1 MVQHPLKRYRQ
12 LWAQLKIID
21 GVLCRKYA
29 PRPISET
36 ITVPILPANL
46 RGEALSHNHDIPSAG
61 HLGPNKTLDRLRN
74 ESYWV
79 NMAQDVEY
87 HCRNCTKCQ
96 QSKLPLPPRA
106 PLMNI
111 PIGQPWQMIAID
123 ILEVPV
129 STNNNRYLLV
139 VQDYFTKWADA
150 IPLIDQTS
158 ARITQEV
165 ILFSIYGQPEIIHSD
180 QGRNFESSILTQT
193 LEVIDVNKSHTTAY
207 HPQGNGMVERFN
219 RTLLQLLRSYV
230 EKLSDWER
238 YLHLVLYAYRT
249 STHSSTGF
257 SPFLLMYGRSP
268 AMTPFSQ
275 ATAFDTTSYPAYL
288 RAKLAEL
295 KDFLDSNLA
304 TAAAQQKSSYDQH
317 TFSRSFEVGDEVWLS
332 VMRAGKL
339 DPRWEGRWKVKT
351 IKSPVTIEISDGK
364 RTKVVHINRLQHR
377 YQPSHHNQIEIE
389 TSAQQTWNPPG
400 VDHIYL
406 PPPPIST
413 RRYPARE
420 RNPPNWL
427 RFLRSSGRASDWG
440 GRM

>member
-1 MVQHPLKRYRQ
+1 MEDSVIQRECLAVIYALKQFRHYLLGRYFEIVTDHAPLQVLSAQKMEGMLCRWALAIQEYDFSIMYKKGSLNNNADALSRLNHSPCAITLTTPQFSASELHSAQLADTCTSKVLQACADSKQSPQGPEWCQHPLKRYRQ

-29 PRPISET
+29 PRPTSET

-46 RGEALSHNHDIPSAG
+46 RGEALSRNHDIPSAG

-165 ILFSIYGQPEIIHSD
+165 IKLFSIYGQPEIIHSN

-193 LEVIDVNKSHTTAY
+193 LEAFGVNKSRTTAY
-207 HPQGNGMVERFN
+207 HPQGDGMVERFN

-230 EKLSDWER
+230 EKQSD
-238 YLHLVLYAYRT
+238 
-249 STHSSTGF
+249 
-257 SPFLLMYGRSP
+257 
-268 AMTPFSQ
+268 
-275 ATAFDTTSYPAYL
+275 
-288 RAKLAEL
+288 
-295 KDFLDSNLA
+295 
-304 TAAAQQKSSYDQH
+304 
-317 TFSRSFEVGDEVWLS
+317 
-332 VMRAGKL
+332 
-339 DPRWEGRWKVKT
+339 
-351 IKSPVTIEISDGK
+351 
-364 RTKVVHINRLQHR
+364 
-377 YQPSHHNQIEIE
+377 
-389 TSAQQTWNPPG
+389 
-400 VDHIYL
+400 
-406 PPPPIST
+406 
-413 RRYPARE
+413 
-420 RNPPNWL
+420 
-427 RFLRSSGRASDWG
+427 
-440 GRM
+440 

>member
-1 MVQHPLKRYRQ
+1 MGLGAVLEQDGHVVVYASRSLTTPEQQYSVIQRECLAVIYALKQFRHYLLGRYFEIVTDHAPLQVLSAQKMEGMLCRWALAIQEYDFSIMHRKGSLNNNADALSRLNHSPCAITLTTPQFSASELHSAQLADTCTSKVLQACADSKQSPQGPEWCQHPLKRYRQ

-29 PRPISET
+29 PRPTSET

-46 RGEALSHNHDIPSAG
+46 RGEALSRNHDIPSAG

-165 ILFSIYGQPEIIHSD
+165 IKLFSIYGQPEIIHSN

-193 LEVIDVNKSHTTAY
+193 LEAFGVNKSRTTAY
-207 HPQGNGMVERFN
+207 HPQGDGMVERFN
-219 RTLLQLLRSYV
+219 RTLLQLQIVRREAIRLGT
-230 EKLSDWER
+230 LS
-238 YLHLVLYAYRT
+238 T
-249 STHSSTGF
+249 SCTVCIPH
-257 SPFLLMYGRSP
+257 
-268 AMTPFSQ
+268 
-275 ATAFDTTSYPAYL
+275 
-288 RAKLAEL
+288 
-295 KDFLDSNLA
+295 
-304 TAAAQQKSSYDQH
+304 
-317 TFSRSFEVGDEVWLS
+317 
-332 VMRAGKL
+332 
-339 DPRWEGRWKVKT
+339 
-351 IKSPVTIEISDGK
+351 
-364 RTKVVHINRLQHR
+364 
-377 YQPSHHNQIEIE
+377 
-389 TSAQQTWNPPG
+389 
-400 VDHIYL
+400 
-406 PPPPIST
+406 
-413 RRYPARE
+413 
-420 RNPPNWL
+420 RNPLLHGFFSLPAHVWPLPCNDSIL
-427 RFLRSSGRASDWG
+427 PSYSI
-440 GRM
+440 